1 MTNAERLKK
10 IRAKLMSKH
19 RGIASMLLNLPL
31 IEDDSIE
38 TMCTDGTCIR
48 WSNKFVEEHLDDELG
63 GVLIHEASHVIWE
76 HPVRKGKRNHKLWN
90 VATDY
95 AINWWLDKQRIPL
108 PEGGL
113 LDYKYASKSAEE
125 IYREL
130 YQEKE
135 EEYEEKKQSEDSEN
149 EGEDSGENQDG
160 NSDISNGSD
169 SDTDSDDSSNID
181 QSIDDYID
189 ATTEVG
195 IGEVTAP
202 VDDNGVELKG
212 VALNEVRQQIK
223 EIVTQSAKVDALG
236 NSDSAMT
243 ELVANKNHV
252 AQDWREILTDYFMN
266 SDSDDK
272 SWRRSERRFVWQNT
286 FLPTRD
292 NSDIQGKLAIAIDT
306 SGSMSQH
313 ELDCIA
319 KEVQHIAD
327 EVGINHIKVCY
338 CDHVVRKNTET
349 DEWWDE
355 YDLDCGD
362 DLNLKLRGGGGTEFD
377 PVFNLLN
384 EFTDDKDE
392 IDCLIYFTDTYG
404 DVSDS
409 SDPDIPVIWAN
420 TDNYKY
426 RGFNPSFGEEIM
438 VDLSGLYA

>member
-1 MTNAERLKK
+1 MTNAERLIK

-48 WSNKFVEEHLDDELG
+48 WGNKFVEEHLDDELG

-95 AINWWLDKQRIPL
+95 AINWWLDKQGIPL

-130 YQEKE
+130 FQEKQDE
-135 EEYEEKKQSEDSEN
+135 MDEQKQS
-149 EGEDSGENQDG
+149 GGENLDQDEE
-160 NSDISNGSD
+160 DISNGSD
-169 SDTDSDDSSNID
+169 SNTDTDDSPNID

-202 VDDNGVELKG
+202 VDDKGVELKG

-223 EIVTQSAKVDALG
+223 EIVSQSAKVDALG

-243 ELVANKNHV
+243 SLTANKNHV
-252 AQDWREILTDYFMN
+252 AQDWRELLKDFFMN

-286 FLPTRD
+286 FLPTR
-292 NSDIQGKLAIAIDT
+292 QAC
-306 SGSMSQH
+306 
-313 ELDCIA
+313 DC
-319 KEVQHIAD
+319 H
-327 EVGINHIKVCY
+327 
-338 CDHVVRKNTET
+338 
-349 DEWWDE
+349 
-355 YDLDCGD
+355 
-362 DLNLKLRGGGGTEFD
+362 
-377 PVFNLLN
+377 
-384 EFTDDKDE
+384 
-392 IDCLIYFTDTYG
+392 
-404 DVSDS
+404 
-409 SDPDIPVIWAN
+409 
-420 TDNYKY
+420 
-426 RGFNPSFGEEIM
+426 
-438 VDLSGLYA
+438 

>member
-1 MTNAERLKK
+1 MTNADRLIK

-48 WSNKFVEEHLDDELG
+48 WNNKFIEDHLDDELG

-95 AINWWLDKQRIPL
+95 AINWWLDKQGIPL

-113 LDYKYASKSAEE
+113 LDYKFASKSAEE

-130 YQEKE
+130 HQEKE
-135 EEYEEKKQSEDSEN
+135 EEYEEQKSMEDEN
-149 EGEDSGENQDG
+149 V
-160 NSDISNGSD
+160 SDDSD
-169 SDTDSDDSSNID
+169 SDTDTGNSPNID

-202 VDDNGVELKG
+202 TDKDGKELTG

-223 EIVTQSAKVDALG
+223 EIITQSAKIDKLADS
-236 NSDSAMT
+236 NSAMSK
-243 ELVANKNHV
+243 LVADKNHV
-252 AQDWREILTDYFMN
+252 AQDWREILTDYFLN
-266 SDSDDK
+266 SNSEDK
-272 SWRRSERRFVWQNT
+272 SWKRSERRFIWQNN
-286 FLPTRD
+286 FLPSRD
-292 NSDIQGKLAIAIDT
+292 NSDIQGKLAVAIDT

-319 KEVQHIAD
+319 KEIQHIAS
-327 EVGINHIKVCY
+327 EVGINQIKVCY
-338 CDHVVRKNTET
+338 CDHVVRKNTDT
-349 DEWWDE
+349 DEWWDD

-362 DLNLKLRGGGGTEFD
+362 ELNLQLRGGGGTEFD

-384 EFTDDKDE
+384 EYTDDKDE

-404 DVSDS
+404 DVSDE
-409 SDPDIPVIWAN
+409 SDPNIPVIWAN
-420 TDNYKY
+420 TSDYGKY
-426 RGFNPSFGEEIM
+426 RHFNPSFGDIIN
-438 VDLSGLYA
+438 VDLSDLYA